1 MRIYR
6 FNPETGV
13 YLGEDFADRVPL
25 KGGEFEIPEDAT
37 TIPPPQVKQGEVP
50 VFDTDSGK
58 WEVRQLNRETR
69 GMERM
74 RPPIIECL

>member
-37 TIPPPQVKQGEVP
+37 TIPPPKVNQGEVP
-50 VFDTDSGK
+50 VFNVDSGK
-58 WEVRQLNRETR
+58 WEVRQQNREKKV
-69 GMERM
+69 MEYM
-74 RPPIIECL
+74 RAPAY